1 MSRAAAAVGIG
12 VWILVLAFHGC
23 SKTIP
28 DPDQNGHDVQV
39 RVDRVALDPHGVPVV
54 VLAEKDGPR
63 RLPIW
68 IGTAEARSIALEI
81 EERSSPRP
89 NTHDLA
95 SDLIERL
102 DGEVI
107 HVVVTGLREG
117 TYYATLTLR
126 VNGKLVEVDSR
137 PSDGIAIALR
147 TGATIYV
154 RDSLFEST
162 PDAPEDGIEA
172 PDPDRPERSI

>member
-1 MSRAAAAVGIG
+1 MSRAAAAVEIG
-12 VWILVLAFHGC
+12 VWVLALAVLGC
-23 SKTIP
+23 GKTIP
-28 DPDQNGHDVQV
+28 EPPQNGQNVQV
-39 RVDRVALDPHGVPVV
+39 RVDRVALDTNNMPVV
-54 VLAEKDGPR
+54 VLAELDGPR
-63 RLPIW
+63 WLPIW

-95 SDLIERL
+95 SDLIKRL
-102 DGEVI
+102 DGEVV
-107 HVVVTGLREG
+107 HVVVTDLREG

-126 VNGKLVEVDSR
+126 VDDTLIDVDSR

-154 RDSLFEST
+154 RDSLFEEQG
-162 PDAPEDGIEA
+162 APEDEIEPPPH
-172 PDPDRPERSI
+172 PDEPERSI